1 MFQQLLNDADHNSG
15 NQDDGKSNVN
25 GNVDGNVNNGVMSQE
40 SVKSDQ
46 SVLEDLQVEVRDE
59 VVIVDKDGNEQQDS
73 NKEMLRLMLPRV
85 HS

>member
-1 MFQQLLNDADHNSG
+1 MFQLLLNDADHNSG
-15 NQDDGKSNVN
+15 NQDDGKNVN
-25 GNVDGNVNNGVMSQE
+25 GNVNNEVMSQE

-85 HS
+85 NG

>member
-1 MFQQLLNDADHNSG
+1 MFQQLLNDAHHNSG

-25 GNVDGNVNNGVMSQE
+25 GNVNNEVMSQE